1 METLHITDT
10 TADRARAVTLCGI
23 RFVTNHRA
31 TDLAKA
37 SGQWVSCPV
46 CEAIAL
52 LDSTATAAEPE
63 PFPQPDGTWI
73 QPPLFG

>member
-52 LDSTATAAEPE
+52 LDGTATATDPK
-63 PFPQPDGTWI
+63 PFPQPNGRWI
-73 QPPLFG
+73 QPPLFD